1 MEIAGGVC
9 TKMCED
15 FQLEEIRNFFE
26 FLKNLMAENGGK
38 WQKMAENGG
47 GEDGFAPDPDRS
59 VLPCFV

>member
-1 MEIAGGVC
+1 
-9 TKMCED
+9 MCED

-38 WQKMAENGG
+38 WQKMAVNDGG
-47 GEDGFAPDPDRS
+47 GDGFAPDPDRS

>member
-1 MEIAGGVC
+1 
-9 TKMCED
+9 MCED

-38 WQKMAENGG
+38 WRKMAVHDGG
-47 GEDGFAPDPDRS
+47 GGDGFAPDPDRS